1 MSKRKLLKRLGDAA
15 YRQAP
20 EILLGLGIVGLVST
34 VVIAVRAT
42 PKAMELMEEAKKEK
56 GVEELDAFDKAKATW
71 KCYMPAAVTGLSS
84 IACLLLS
91 NSTKSSRYAALSAAC
106 SLSETA
112 FKEYREKNAEIIGEK
127 KEQAVRDAVNADLIA
142 KHPMGPQNVI
152 VTNRG
157 NTLCYDP
164 WSDRYFYHDVERLKR
179 AALKISQW
187 MLDDIYATLNDYYRE
202 IGLRE
207 TKIGDEIGWNVNR
220 GGLLELRL
228 SAQLYDEETPCI
240 VLDYVQPPKSDFQR

>member
-1 MSKRKLLKRLGDAA
+1 MSKRKIFKRLGDAA

-71 KCYMPAAVTGLSS
+71 KCYFPAAVTGASS

-91 NSTKSSRYAALSAAC
+91 NSTKSNRYAALSAAC

-112 FKEYREKNAEIIGEK
+112 FKEYREKNAEMIGEK
-127 KEQAVRDAVNADLIA
+127 KEQAVRDAVNADTIM
-142 KHPMGPQNVI
+142 KHPLCPENVI

-164 WSDRYFYHDVERLKR
+164 WSDRYFYHDIERLKR
-179 AALKISQW
+179 AALEVSHW
-187 MLDDIYATLNDYYRE
+187 MRDDIYASLNDYYRE

-207 TKIGDEIGWNVNR
+207 TRLGDEVGWNVNR
-220 GGLLELRL
+220 DGYIELRL
-228 SAQLYDEETPCI
+228 SAQLWEGATPCV
-240 VLDYVQPPKSDFQR
+240 VLDYVHPPKSDFKR